1 MKHFL
6 IKGFYLNLSK
16 RLSVSLTKKKT
27 EAAAAGDM
35 WKKVFWIIFQKSP
48 EKTCVA
54 VSF

>member
-1 MKHFL
+1 MFLLTYPMLKFLSKKEKMKHFL

-35 WKKVFWIIFQKSP
+35 
-48 EKTCVA
+48 
-54 VSF
+54 